1 MELFFRK
8 FMGLKIKVQILLRSE
23 KLGLK
28 YMVSRVEI
36 QFTMILINSK
46 LHIAGY
52 KKDHCRRI
60 HSENKVVEFKIKS

>member
-8 FMGLKIKVQILLRSE
+8 FMGLKIMRQILLRSE

-28 YMVSRVEI
+28 YMVSRVES

-52 KKDHCRRI
+52 KKDHYRRI